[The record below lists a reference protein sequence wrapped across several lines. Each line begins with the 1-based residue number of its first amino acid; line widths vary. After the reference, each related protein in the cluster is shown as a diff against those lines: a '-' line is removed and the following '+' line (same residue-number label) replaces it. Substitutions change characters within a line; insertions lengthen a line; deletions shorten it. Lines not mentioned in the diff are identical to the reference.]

1 VKGNENMRALSLDEL
16 EMVSVGVDDTTE
28 AILELIGKIVDWF
41 NS

>member
-1 VKGNENMRALSLDEL
+1 MKNKEMKALSLDEL
-16 EMVSVGVDDTTE
+16 EMVSGGVDDTTE

>member
-1 VKGNENMRALSLDEL
+1 VKNKEMKALSLDEL
-16 EMVSVGVDDTTE
+16 EMVSGGVDDTTE

>member
-1 VKGNENMRALSLDEL
+1 MKNKEMKALILDEL
-16 EMVSVGVDDTTE
+16 EMVSGGVDDTTE

>member
-1 VKGNENMRALSLDEL
+1 MKGNENMRALSLDEL
-16 EMVSVGVDDTTE
+16 EMVNGGVDDTTE